1 VPCQFIIEK
10 VGRYL
15 EGYLNIKFTAM
26 KTRIEMWTEAQLE
39 LEKLYIEQKELSR
52 KADRLH
58 TIFHIVAGIILCISI
73 FSLLQF

>member
-1 VPCQFIIEK
+1 
-10 VGRYL
+10 
-15 EGYLNIKFTAM
+15 M
-26 KTRIEMWTEAQLE
+26 KDRIQLWSETQLE

-58 TIFHIVAGIILCISI
+58 KLFQIVAGIILGASI

>member
-10 VGRYL
+10 VGRYFG
-15 EGYLNIKFTAM
+15 GYLNINFTAM
-26 KTRIEMWTEAQLE
+26 KSRIEMWSEAQME

-58 TIFHIVAGIILCISI
+58 KALQIGVGIILCASI
-73 FSLLQF
+73 LSLLQF